1 MITEVHLHD
10 QKVFKIKSVSSAIKS
25 TLIGAFLV
33 SSGQVNAANFE
44 LDNGVS
50 IDLDTQISYAAQWR
64 MEKQDKTLLDP
75 AANGLLAW
83 NGEDGNLAFD
93 KNDMT
98 QNRLAFSSDLDIAI
112 DNDSFSGGVFVRA
125 RGWYDDAYSGDTASA
140 MNLTCNR
147 PDCSTFD
154 NNDGIEDYHKSRVEI
169 LDAFLYSNFT
179 VGDQDAS
186 LRIGSQVV
194 SWGESLALNGG
205 ISLAQGPLDASKSNI
220 PGVELKEI
228 FMPVGQVY
236 LETGLT
242 DNFALGAYYQYD
254 WERTRIDAPGTYFG
268 VDILGEGASDSKL
281 VVPVPGVGLVP
292 AIDVDRSEEPDGGSY
307 GVALRYLADEGTE
320 YGLYVLN
327 YDDTLP
333 TFELLA
339 PTGPLLL
346 KSFEDIDLYGA
357 SFGTVLGDT
366 NVSGEISYR
375 DGHPVQL
382 NVPGAYVFAP
392 AQTVQAQVS
401 WLHIFGA
408 SFLADNITFM
418 GEIGYNEVVDIDSTF
433 ETDTL
438 GEIPAIA
445 LGVDVNDKKS
455 ALDNDVSAAGY
466 FMKVTAD
473 YFSVLPALDMKL
485 SASIKHD
492 FDGTSSVLFTFTEDV
507 MNVGVGADFTYQG
520 VYQFGVKYAAFLT
533 DPEDIVDDGKPLE
546 LAHQFADRD
555 NISMYL
561 KYSF

>member
-1 MITEVHLHD
+1 MINEVHLHN
-10 QKVFKIKSVSSAIKS
+10 QKVFKPKSLTTAIK
-25 TLIGAFLV
+25 TVLIGALV
-33 SSGQVNAANFE
+33 ASSGQVQAANFD

-75 AANGLLAW
+75 AANGLLAF

-98 QNRLAFSSDLDIAI
+98 QNRLSFSSDLDIAF

-125 RGWYDDAYSGDTASA
+125 RGWYDDAYSGDTASTV
-140 MNLTCNR
+140 NPSCNR
-147 PDCSTFD
+147 DDCSTFD

-169 LDAFLYSNFT
+169 LDAFVYSNFSI
-179 VGDQDAS
+179 GEQDAS
-186 LRIGSQVV
+186 LRIGHQVV

-205 ISLAQGPLDASKSNI
+205 VSLAQGPIDASKTNI

-242 DNFALGAYYQYD
+242 ENIAFGAYYQYD
-254 WERTRIDAPGTYFG
+254 WERTRIDAPGTFFG
-268 VDILGEGASDSKL
+268 VDIVGEGADDGKL

-307 GVALRYLADEGTE
+307 GVALRYLTDEGTE
-320 YGLYVLN
+320 YGVYVLN

-357 SFGTVLGDT
+357 SFGTVIGDT
-366 NVSGEISYR
+366 NVSGEITYR
-375 DGHPVQL
+375 DGQPVQL

-392 AQTVQAQVS
+392 AQTVQAQIS
-401 WLHIFGA
+401 WAHIFA
-408 SFLADNITFM
+408 SNAFADSITFL
-418 GEIGYNEVVDIDSTF
+418 GEVGYNEVVDIDSTF
-433 ETDTL
+433 ETETL
-438 GEIPAIA
+438 GKIPAMA

-455 ALDNDVSAAGY
+455 ALDNDVSGAGY

-473 YFSVLPALDMKL
+473 YFSVLPAVDAKL
-485 SASIKHD
+485 SVSIKHD
-492 FDGTSSVLFTFTEDV
+492 FDGTSSVPFTFTEGV

-520 VYQFGVKYAAFLT
+520 VYQFGIKYAAFLT
-533 DPEDIVDDGKPLE
+533 DPEEIVDDGKSLE

-555 NISMYL
+555 NISMYV